1 VWTTG
6 VAGLFLLA
14 AGLSG
19 GAFLTYNKD
28 VYSLPMG
35 LFFGAAIL
43 SYAIDIYLFM
53 RSPEVGRTLRSARA
67 SRR

>member
-1 VWTTG
+1 
-6 VAGLFLLA
+6 
-14 AGLSG
+14 
-19 GAFLTYNKD
+19 
-28 VYSLPMG
+28 MG

-53 RSPEVGRTLRSARA
+53 RSPEVGRTLRSARP